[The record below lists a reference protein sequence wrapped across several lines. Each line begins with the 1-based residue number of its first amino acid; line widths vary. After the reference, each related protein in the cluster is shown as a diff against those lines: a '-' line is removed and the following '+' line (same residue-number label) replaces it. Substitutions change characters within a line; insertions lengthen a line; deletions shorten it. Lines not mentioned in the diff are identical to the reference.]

1 MTISPGVS
9 TSVTAGDPLSLTC
22 TVSVVE
28 NLIQPPSVTWT
39 GPGVEQTD
47 VEEIGPMVSGAV
59 TTLTLSFNPL
69 RTSHGGQ
76 YTCRAV
82 LDIPTAGVSQLAN
95 YSVLN
100 IVVQSK

>member
-1 MTISPGVS
+1 M
-9 TSVTAGDPLSLTC
+9 TAGDPLNLTC

-28 NLIQPPSVTWT
+28 NLVQPPSVTWT
-39 GPGVEQTD
+39 GPGVGQTD

-82 LDIPTAGVSQLAN
+82 LDIPTAGVSQLDN